1 MRHNKKSL
9 IVSFLTLIF
18 ILTFVSCGKANE
30 DLEPDVDVKEEVIE
44 EPTVEPTEEAEPVK
58 EDRNYM
64 GIYNETGELVSLRE
78 LYEGKIRMG
87 VALSEHDI
95 QGEKAELVASQ
106 FNSLT
111 CENEMKPDFI
121 LDRNASIA
129 QGDEEVPAIKMDR
142 AMQAIR
148 FAEENDLKIR
158 YHTLVW
164 HAQTPDWFFNVAYD
178 NSEDA
183 ERVTRDVMIARLENY
198 IRLVMEYFN
207 ENHPGLIYAWDV
219 VNEAISPGD
228 GREDGIR
235 VADNNWFEVIG
246 PDYIELAF
254 TFARK
259 YAEPDQKLFYNDFQ
273 TYDKN
278 KMYYIVNLI
287 KGLQEKDI
295 IDGIGMQDHMDMTNP
310 GLLDYQYT
318 LNRYASLGLEIQVT
332 ELDINTDDNSEEGQM
347 KLAARYKGI
356 MTIILDQIEKDR
368 ANITSITFWG
378 LTDDRS
384 WLNNPDEPKYP
395 LLFDKEL
402 QPKPAL
408 FGVAMDDSISIRN

>member
-1 MRHNKKSL
+1 M
-9 IVSFLTLIF
+9 
-18 ILTFVSCGKANE
+18 
-30 DLEPDVDVKEEVIE
+30 
-44 EPTVEPTEEAEPVK
+44 
-58 EDRNYM
+58 
-64 GIYNETGELVSLRE
+64 
-78 LYEGKIRMG
+78 KI
-87 VALSEHDI
+87 I
-95 QGEKAELVASQ
+95 QE
-106 FNSLT
+106 
-111 CENEMKPDFI
+111 
-121 LDRNASIA
+121 
-129 QGDEEVPAIKMDR
+129 
-142 AMQAIR
+142 
-148 FAEENDLKIR
+148 
-158 YHTLVW
+158 
-164 HAQTPDWFFNVAYD
+164 
-178 NSEDA
+178 
-183 ERVTRDVMIARLENY
+183 
-198 IRLVMEYFN
+198 
-207 ENHPGLIYAWDV
+207 LIYAWDV
-219 VNEAISPGD
+219 VNEAVSPGD

-278 KMYYIVNLI
+278 KMYYLMNLI

-310 GLLDYQYT
+310 GVLDYQYT
-318 LNRYASLGLEIQVT
+318 LNRYANLGLEIQVT
-332 ELDINTDDNSEEGQM
+332 ELDINTDDNSEEGQR

-356 MTIILDQIEKDR
+356 MTIILDQIENDR

-395 LLFDKEL
+395 LLFDENL
-402 QPKPAL
+402 QAKPAF